1 MRRLTRVHI
10 YINIYIFALF
20 LLQRLPP
27 PSLSFKY
34 SFQRNIQPCT
44 CICICNGVQILYWN
58 NVQTTDHIIIHHSQ
72 CCQLDMNNQAHL
84 LLFQISQYRPCVFEG
99 TYLLHVFNTV
109 FLHVIVSCT
118 LPQDTWTWSRTCNQ
132 KHHTAVQCLCAVY
145 ACVCVCMCL
154 WACICVSESWTVS
167 IKEKNLLS
175 LTYPCVVRMSCKVY
189 HSAWQTI
196 TISNKQ
202 NNARSK
208 QMKRILSKDVSEKS
222 ARMAWMMGKENLPS
236 VRSSQ

>member
-145 ACVCVCMCL
+145 ACVCVCVCACEHAFVWVNLGLYPLKKKISFL
-154 WACICVSESWTVS
+154 WLIPVLCEWAAKCTTV
-167 IKEKNLLS
+167 
-175 LTYPCVVRMSCKVY
+175 
-189 HSAWQTI
+189 HD
-196 TISNKQ
+196 KQ
-202 NNARSK
+202 
-208 QMKRILSKDVSEKS
+208 
-222 ARMAWMMGKENLPS
+222 
-236 VRSSQ
+236 